1 MGKRPICRY
10 LKIYANKAADKDFC
24 PKYKQLMQLII
35 KTNNLIKKWVEELN
49 GRFSREVIQ
58 TAKRHMERYST
69 SLIFREM
76 QI

>member
-1 MGKRPICRY
+1 
-10 LKIYANKAADKDFC
+10 
-24 PKYKQLMQLII
+24 MQLII

>member
-35 KTNNLIKKWVEELN
+35 KTNSLIKPNQKVGGRAKWTFLQRSHSDSQEAHGKIIN
-49 GRFSREVIQ
+49 ITNF
-58 TAKRHMERYST
+58 
-69 SLIFREM
+69 
-76 QI
+76 